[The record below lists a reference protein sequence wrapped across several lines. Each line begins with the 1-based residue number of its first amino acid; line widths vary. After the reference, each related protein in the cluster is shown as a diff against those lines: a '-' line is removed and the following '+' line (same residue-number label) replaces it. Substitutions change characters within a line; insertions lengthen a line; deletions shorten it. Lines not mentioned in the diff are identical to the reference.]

1 MSGDKSRNVGARDI
15 GAAGEDRAAAFL
27 AAAGYRII
35 TRNFHSRLG
44 EIDIIAQKDA
54 YIVFVEVK
62 ARKNSSTVG
71 GVEAVST
78 SKQRKI
84 IQTALFY
91 LAGHRCNLQP
101 RFDII
106 EVLPTRINH
115 LQNAFDAEGFYGF

>member
-1 MSGDKSRNVGARDI
+1 MSGENGGKSAARDI
-15 GAAGEDRAAAFL
+15 GAAGEDRAANFL

-62 ARKNSSTVG
+62 ARKNGSMVG
-71 GVEAVST
+71 GIEAVSI

-84 IQTALFY
+84 IKTALFY
-91 LAGHRCNLQP
+91 MGGHRCNLQP

-115 LQNAFDAEGFYGF
+115 LQNAFDAEGVYGF